1 MRALLALA
9 LLPATA
15 CSLSPL
21 QNRIHPGE
29 EPFVVV
35 VGTGAD
41 EKVDLFATLP
51 GGGEV
56 HRLTFTSMTESVP
69 RLSRRGDVVAF
80 LRHGTGSGRKQG
92 ELVVMN
98 LLNGAERHLDVP
110 DSAGTLQDLGWSE
123 DEQHLYVA
131 TDNGRWVVD
140 APPAALNPRRVPVER
155 LALAD
160 TALDTWLGRPRFAY
174 VTSCATGGICIVGPS
189 GEPRELSETGRAPTR
204 WGSDSVAWLEGDQIV
219 VRPLGPGPV
228 RRLDLNPKWVSG
240 ITGVSYATPEASR

>member
-1 MRALLALA
+1 VRT
-9 LLPATA
+9 LLPLLVMAVGA

-29 EPFVVV
+29 EAFVVV

-56 HRLTFTSMTESVP
+56 HRLTFTSMVESSP
-69 RLSRRGDVVAF
+69 HLSPRGDVVAF
-80 LRHGTGSGRKQG
+80 LRHGTGSGREQG

-110 DSAGTLQDLGWSE
+110 DSAGTLRNVAWSD
-123 DEQHLYVA
+123 DEQHLYLL
-131 TDNGRWVVD
+131 TDTGRWLVD
-140 APPAALNPRRVPVER
+140 APPIAPNARRVPPER
-155 LALAD
+155 LAAAD
-160 TALDTWLGRPRFAY
+160 SALDTWLGTPRFAH
-174 VTSCATGGICIVGPS
+174 VEPCATGGLCIAGPS
-189 GEPRELSETGRAPTR
+189 GEPRELSATGTAATR

-219 VRPLGPGPV
+219 IRPLGPGPM
-228 RRLDLNPKWVSG
+228 RRLDLDPKRVTAL
-240 ITGVSYATPEASR
+240 TGVSYATP